1 MSTLYTLSKLDHA
14 KVYILYVGGTIGMKY
29 KKKTGLVPIKGLLTK
44 LVDDMKIR
52 QSLNIDYKIERT
64 APLIDSSNLKVNNW
78 YAVLKKLF
86 LNYSKY
92 DTFVII
98 HGTDTLAY
106 TSSALSFFLRLW
118 EKPVII
124 TGSQIPLYEFRTDGK
139 DNIINSII
147 VSLYKIPDV
156 LVVFGNRIMRGNL
169 IRKVN
174 STSFNAYSSPNYRDV
189 GLLNVNIN
197 LDDDLIMGHIVP
209 EFSSKLNDNWNLED
223 WNFKTINI
231 YQFMLLP
238 IHNGKLLE
246 KLIDQEPEAIIL
258 RTYGIGNAPTGDEEF
273 MKQLKRANKKK
284 IIVVNCSQCLQG
296 GVNMSYYKTGQ
307 DLLNLGVVS
316 GYDMTPETIF
326 GKLFFLFQV
335 VGLEK
340 SKREDIKY
348 LLGKNLA
355 GELPNTNIN
364 KNRKSIKAYFK
375 TYQEL

>member
-1 MSTLYTLSKLDHA
+1 MVSRYKLNKLDHT

-29 KKKTGLVPIKGLLTK
+29 IKKKGLVPIRGLLTR
-44 LVDDMKIR
+44 LVNEMKIG
-52 QSLNIDYKIERT
+52 QSLNIDYKIERIN
-64 APLIDSSNLKVNNW
+64 PLIDSSNLKVDNW
-78 YAVLKKLF
+78 YRVLKKLF

-118 EKPVII
+118 EKPVVI
-124 TGSQIPLYEFRTDGK
+124 TGSQIPLYELRTDGR

-174 STSFNAYSSPNYRDV
+174 SISFNAYDSPNYRNG
-189 GLLNVNIN
+189 GLLNIN
-197 LDDDLIMGHIVP
+197 NIVP
-209 EFSSKLNDNWNLED
+209 EFSLKLNDNWNLED

-246 KLIDQEPEAIIL
+246 KLIDEEPVAIIL
-258 RTYGIGNAPTGDEEF
+258 RTYGMGNAPTGDNDF
-273 MKQLKRANKKK
+273 MNQLKRANSKK
-284 IIVVNCSQCLQG
+284 IIVVNCSQCIQG
-296 GVNMSYYKTGQ
+296 GVNMSYYKTGH
-307 DLLNLGVVS
+307 DLLDLGVVS

-340 SKREDIKY
+340 SKRNDIKY

-355 GELPNTNIN
+355 GELR
-364 KNRKSIKAYFK
+364 NRG
-375 TYQEL
+375 

>member
-1 MSTLYTLSKLDHA
+1 MSTLYTLSKLDRA
-14 KVYILYVGGTIGMKY
+14 KVYILYVGGTIGMEY
-29 KKKTGLVPIKGLLTK
+29 EKKTGLVPVKGLLTK
-44 LVDDMKIR
+44 LVEEMKITH
-52 QSLNIDYKIERT
+52 SLNIDYKIERT
-64 APLIDSSNLKVNNW
+64 DPLIDSSNLKVNNW

-174 STSFNAYSSPNYRDV
+174 SISFNAYSSPNYRNV

-238 IHNGKLLE
+238 IHNGKLLGT
-246 KLIDQEPEAIIL
+246 LIDQDPEAIIL

-273 MKQLKRANKKK
+273 MKQLKRANSKK

-296 GVNMSYYKTGQ
+296 GVNMEYYKTGQ

-326 GKLFFLFQV
+326 GKLFFLFQA
-335 VGLEK
+335 VGLDK

-355 GELPNTNIN
+355 GELPNSNIN